1 MASSSSH
8 TNVSVPQFTAIFDA
22 ALQEYAQ
29 KTGTDLATHPLSTT
43 LEACLSPDAVL
54 GVLREQAYVFDQYR
68 NGDWKV
74 QLMRRLKPTVDI
86 LIGLSTSGVFGEG
99 ISLVSH
105 TSSTLPAFLC
115 SALSSLSH
123 SNFYRQRRYLRG
135 LVSYC
140 RCVSPPLSLVSLV
153 VKNSFRRPKGLA
165 RAMMRS
171 LTCSSVLNTTL
182 AVSKLSQRFPPF

>member
-8 TNVSVPQFTAIFDA
+8 PNVSVPQFTVIFDA
-22 ALQEYAQ
+22 ALREYAQ

-99 ISLVSH
+99 ICPVSR
-105 TSSTLPAFLC
+105 TSSTL
-115 SALSSLSH
+115 LSFVQLSHLYSH
-123 SNFYRQRRYLRG
+123 SNFYRRRRYLRG

-140 RCVSPPLSLVSLV
+140 RCVIPLSPLY
-153 VKNSFRRPKGLA
+153 P
-165 RAMMRS
+165 
-171 LTCSSVLNTTL
+171 
-182 AVSKLSQRFPPF
+182 